1 MFDIIINNIF
11 FFEEKL
17 EICNFADDKTI
28 YSCREDLLKITENL
42 ICTMKNILKWF
53 RLNCFKADP
62 GEFQFKILG
71 DKTCYEHMLKIN
83 LTCVQSSDDVTLLGI
98 ITDKSLTF
106 KKYIDNF
113 VRKAQYQLHALWC
126 IRRFHF
132 IVETRILDIAFIVSQ
147 FNYAPVL
154 WMI

>member
-1 MFDIIINNIF
+1 MI
-11 FFEEKL
+11 KL
-17 EICNFADDKTI
+17 YIHV
-28 YSCREDLLKITENL
+28 DLLKITENL

-53 RLNCFKADP
+53 RLNYFKADP

-106 KKYIDNF
+106 KNILTISFARPSTNF
-113 VRKAQYQLHALWC
+113 MLC
-126 IRRFHF
+126 G
-132 IVETRILDIAFIVSQ
+132 
-147 FNYAPVL
+147 VL
-154 WMI
+154 EDFTL

>member
-1 MFDIIINNIF
+1 M

-17 EICNFADDKTI
+17 EICNFANDKTT
-28 YSCREDLLKITENL
+28 YLCREDLLKITEDL

-53 RLNCFKADP
+53 RLNHFKADP

-83 LTCVQSSDDVTLLGI
+83 LTCVQSSDHVTLLGI

-106 KKYIDNF
+106 KKHIDIF
-113 VRKAQYQLHALWC
+113 VRKAQSQLHALWY

-132 IVETRILDIAFIVSQ
+132 IEETRTLDIAFIVSQ
-147 FNYAPVL
+147 FNYAPFL